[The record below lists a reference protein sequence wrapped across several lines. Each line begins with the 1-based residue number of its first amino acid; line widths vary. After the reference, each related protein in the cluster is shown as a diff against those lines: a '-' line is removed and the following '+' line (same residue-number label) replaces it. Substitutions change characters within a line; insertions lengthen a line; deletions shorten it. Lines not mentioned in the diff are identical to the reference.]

1 MSNNKFLSDEEINQF
16 LDDLDSNSNGYIE
29 YDEVEHKLD
38 EVHRELAPEPEPHN
52 LHHADR
58 QDDERHLF
66 LRSVIGSD
74 KDQIPREEFANTVRG
89 WEVPSLKP
97 SQKAGENHDEYMRS
111 MSWGRKFRA
120 VWSVRGPDII
130 FLLIV
135 ITLQA
140 GFGVWQLTKYLG
152 KTEYRHAFGW
162 GMVMAK
168 TCAGVLYPTLFFQII
183 SMSRW
188 ISTLARKS
196 YRISRFINWD
206 LSQSFHIM
214 ISIVA
219 LFFSTVHSIGHLTG
233 TFLYGSR
240 PSQQEYVEEV
250 LGKEMSYRDY
260 IATLPGWTGLTA
272 LGLFW
277 TLAALSMPVVRKRS
291 YEIFQLGHLLMYPIV
306 ALLLVHG
313 TAALLQEPML
323 GYWLIGPI
331 TLVFVE
337 RTSRI
342 LIAFWRFPARLQVLD
357 ASTVNISVT
366 VPQQRHWSYKA
377 GQYIFL
383 CVPEISFFQ
392 WHPFTI
398 STCVGNEMQLH
409 IKTDGNWTTQLR
421 KLVTDGEYENISICI
436 DGPYGAPAQ
445 RFYDFDHSLIIGSG
459 IGVTPFSGILADL
472 KAREE
477 SCPVPP
483 TSSYT
488 ENSVMYSE
496 KTVRERRQPYRVDF
510 HWIVADKNY
519 LLWFSNLL
527 NSISSSLSSHEEG
540 KNPGTDIHIIT
551 HVTQKK
557 KSISTHVF
565 RYLLEIHRTDAH
577 PESPLTGLIN
587 PTRFGRPDL
596 AAIMDGHYE
605 EMLRFY
611 GTAERGRS
619 RDGGK
624 SKDAKRRV
632 GVFFCGAPVIGYEL
646 ADRCQLLTLRGRED
660 RSLIEYHFMMEVFG

>member
-1 MSNNKFLSDEEINQF
+1 MSNNNFLSDEEINEF

-52 LHHADR
+52 LHHRDR
-58 QDDERHLF
+58 QEDERHSF

-74 KDQIPREEFANTVRG
+74 KDKIPRDEFANTVRG

-97 SQKAGENHDEYMRS
+97 SQKAGESHDEYMKS

-130 FLLIV
+130 FLIIV
-135 ITLQA
+135 VTLQA
-140 GFGVWQLTKYLG
+140 GFGVWQMTKYLG
-152 KTEYRHAFGW
+152 KMEYRHAFGW

-233 TFLYGSR
+233 TFLYGSK

-250 LGKEMSYRDY
+250 LGKEMSYGDY
-260 IATLPGWTGLTA
+260 LATLPGWTGLTA

-277 TLAALSMPVVRKRS
+277 TLAALSMPAVRKRS

-306 ALLLVHG
+306 ALLLAHG
-313 TAALLQEPML
+313 TSALLQAPML

-331 TLVFVE
+331 TLVLFE

-342 LIAFWRFPARLQVLD
+342 FVALWRFPARLQILD
-357 ASTVNISVT
+357 AATINISVT

-377 GQYIFL
+377 GQ
-383 CVPEISFFQ
+383 
-392 WHPFTI
+392 
-398 STCVGNEMQLH
+398 
-409 IKTDGNWTTQLR
+409 
-421 KLVTDGEYENISICI
+421 KLVTDGEYENISICL

-477 SCPVPP
+477 SCSVPL

-488 ENSVMYSE
+488 ESSAMYSE
-496 KTVRERRQPYRVDF
+496 KVVREKRQPYRVDF

-527 NSISSSLSSHEEG
+527 NSISSSLSSYQEG
-540 KNPGTDIHIIT
+540 QNPGTDIHIIT

-611 GTAERGRS
+611 GTDERGRS
-619 RDGGK
+619 RDGAK
-624 SKDAKRRV
+624 PKDAKRRV

-660 RSLIEYHFMMEVFG
+660 RSLIEYHFVMEVFG